1 MITENV
7 LFSNENKLEDV
18 NIIVGINGSGKS
30 SYLNEIAKYHIS
42 KNKIVIAIANTIYD
56 KFTIKGPNAKVLK
69 NSKGKNIVRDSIKD
83 VIKILESENFKAFY
97 RLRNV
102 FEYINFSPIIEFKI
116 NNLNPDFKERLIESH
131 LFNNE
136 EKDDLLYFLNRAY
149 EHFLIENEDKFIL
162 DFYNNGEFDNLRN
175 VFFLKILN
183 YENKLR
189 KLKILRNIEIVL
201 IKNGERFELNSA
213 SSGELSIIASLIF
226 ISAHINENSIILIDE
241 PENSLHPKWQIEYV
255 NQILDLFYLFQPKII
270 IATHSP
276 LIINGSEVNLPST
289 NIFKGNGFKN
299 FIKQKNDLLNVEE
312 IYEDY
317 FEVTTPENRY
327 VSETIIEEFNL
338 LAEKRIKYY
347 EFKEFVEKL
356 IDNSYEVKQIE
367 ALKGILKLAEKFKQK

>member
-1 MITENV
+1 MTIENE
-7 LFSNENKLEDV
+7 LFSYVNKLEDV
-18 NIIVGINGSGKS
+18 NILVGVNGSGKS
-30 SYLNEIAKYHIS
+30 SYLNEIAGYHLRN
-42 KNKIVIAIANTIYD
+42 NKTVIAIANTIYD
-56 KFTIKGPNAKVLK
+56 KFTIKGPKAKVLK

-102 FEYINFSPIIEFKI
+102 FEYINFSPTIEFKI
-116 NNLNPDFKERLIESH
+116 NNLNPDFKETLVESH

-149 EHFLIENEDKFIL
+149 EHFLIENEDKFVL
-162 DFYNNGEFDNLRN
+162 DFYDNGEFDNLRN

-201 IKNGERFELNSA
+201 IKNGQRFELNSA

-338 LAEKRIKYY
+338 LAEKRINFY

-356 IDNSYEVKQIE
+356 IENSYEVKQIE